1 MLQHIKA
8 TSLKTKIII
17 IMNKSD
23 DHYRAWGAKTGTD
36 YFIDKSAN
44 CDKILQI
51 IKDSPKAANNVNT
64 MKSYTIEQ
72 ATQH

>member
-1 MLQHIKA
+1 M
-8 TSLKTKIII
+8 IITGLG
-17 IMNKSD
+17 
-23 DHYRAWGAKTGTD
+23 GAKIGTD

-51 IKDSPKAANNVNT
+51 IKDFPKAANNVNT
-64 MKSYTIEQ
+64 MKSYTTEP